1 MTCPT
6 GKRPYDTRA
15 EARATRKQPPG
26 PARRACLCVHCR
38 HWRLGRLGRAA
49 KRDITTKETA

>member
-15 EARATRKQPPG
+15 QARAVPQAVPRRRPPRLPV
-26 PARRACLCVHCR
+26 PALRPTGTSAASPR
-38 HWRLGRLGRAA
+38 HIKHGDPR
-49 KRDITTKETA
+49 